1 MTLTAFATAWFIH
14 LLAAASPG
22 PAILMAART
31 GVTQG
36 FRTGVWLSVGIG
48 LGALFWAVAALF
60 GLAVLFRLAPA
71 LLWGFKIAGGLFLCW
86 IAFQMWRHAAEPL
99 VMADDAVTP
108 PTPLAALRLGLWTQL
123 SNPKPAVF
131 FGAVFV
137 STVPPGTTLPWIA
150 LLLLAVFVNELACT
164 ILVARA
170 FSFAAP
176 RRAYAR
182 AKTGI
187 DRSFGAILAILG
199 LKIAA
204 T

>member
-1 MTLTAFATAWFIH
+1 MTLAAFATAWFIH

-48 LGALFWAVAALF
+48 LGALVWAVAALF
-60 GLAVLFRLAPA
+60 GLAVLFRIAPA
-71 LLWGFKIAGGLFLCW
+71 LLWGFKIAGGLFLIW
-86 IAFQMWRHAAEPL
+86 IAFQMWRHATEPL
-99 VMADDAVTP
+99 VMADDRATP
-108 PTPLAALRLGLWTQL
+108 PTPLAALRLGLLTQL

-137 STVPPGTTLPWIA
+137 STVPPGTSLPWIA
-150 LLLLAVFVNELACT
+150 LLLLAVFANELACT

-170 FSFAAP
+170 FSFDAT

-182 AKTGI
+182 LKTAI
-187 DRSFGAILAILG
+187 DRSFGAILALLG

>member
-187 DRSFGAILAILG
+187 DRSFGAIIALLG

>member
-1 MTLTAFATAWFIH
+1 MTAAAFATAWFIH

-48 LGALFWAVAALF
+48 IGALFWAVAALF

-71 LLWGFKIAGGLFLCW
+71 LLWGFKIAGGLFLLW
-86 IAFQMWRHAAEPL
+86 MALRMWRHAGDPL
-99 VMADDAVTP
+99 EMPEGGETPQGPWAAV
-108 PTPLAALRLGLWTQL
+108 RLGVLTQL
-123 SNPKPAVF
+123 ANPKPAVF

-137 STVPPGTTLPWIA
+137 STVPPGTSLPWV
-150 LLLLAVFVNELACT
+150 LLLIAAVFLNELACT
-164 ILVARA
+164 LFVARV
-170 FSFAAP
+170 FSLSGP

-182 AKTGI
+182 LKTRI
-187 DRSFGAILAILG
+187 DRSFGAILALMGIRVALP
-199 LKIAA
+199 
-204 T
+204 

>member
-1 MTLTAFATAWFIH
+1 MTLSAFATVWFIH

-36 FRTGVWLSVGIG
+36 FRTGVFLSLGIG
-48 LGALFWAVAALF
+48 VGALVWAAAALF
-60 GLAVLFRLAPA
+60 GLALMFHVAPA
-71 LLWGFKIAGGLFLCW
+71 LLVAFKVLGGLFLVW
-86 IAFQMWRHAAEPL
+86 IAVQMWRHAAEPL
-99 VMADDAVTP
+99 EMGADSAP
-108 PTPLAALRLGLWTQL
+108 PGAWRAFRLGLFTQL

-137 STVPPGTTLPWIA
+137 NTIPAGTGPGWLA
-150 LLLLAVFVNELACT
+150 LILVMVLLNELACT
-164 ILVARA
+164 VTVARA

-182 AKTGI
+182 FKTTI
-187 DRSFGAILAILG
+187 DRSFGGLLAVLG